1 MIHLKKIFHKAF
13 SKKSIKTLS
22 STLRFGVRELGGR
35 NSDGCKIFR
44 RKALTKRLYR
54 FLDIKRKLNP
64 GVSGRI
70 IKPYLYDANRT
81 GYFSLIL
88 YINGVTTQILAPQ
101 YKNQNLIYNLI
112 TPQTKQNNG
121 WSNFLNLIPAGTIVY
136 NIEQFPGSGGIF
148 ARSAGVSAILLRKD
162 SRFKKFVVIKLR
174 SGEQRFISK
183 AAIGCVG
190 AVSNAKHFITF
201 YKNAGAKRHAGYK
214 PRTRAIAM
222 NAVDHPMGGRT
233 KGGIKK
239 IKMPNYH

>member
-1 MIHLKKIFHKAF
+1 MGARYLTCSINKKK
-13 SKKSIKTLS
+13 
-22 STLRFGVRELGGR
+22 
-35 NSDGCKIFR
+35 
-44 RKALTKRLYR
+44 YR
-54 FLDIKRKLNP
+54 FLDIKRKQNP
-64 GVSGRI
+64 GLFGKIV
-70 IKPYLYDANRT
+70 KPYIYDANRT

-101 YKNQNLIYNLI
+101 YKKQINVYNLI

-121 WSNFLNLIPAGTIVY
+121 WSNFISLISAGSVIY
-136 NIEQFPGSGGIF
+136 NIEQFPGSGGIL

-162 SRFKKFVVIKLR
+162 SRFKNFVVIKLR

-183 AAIGCVG
+183 LAIACVG
-190 AVSNAKHFITF
+190 VVSNAKHFLNF
-201 YKNAGAKRHAGYK
+201 YKNAGAKRHQGFT

-239 IKMPNYH
+239 NKNAKLSLNTPTKKKSKNKFILVVGRHVRQTNKNAKNKNKI